1 MFNFQVFCN
10 IDSVP
15 RADCDDGNDDKNAIS
30 AFPTFPLQ
38 HPEQYKKPDGLNRN
52 QEALPDHVIV
62 DEAKLNKIQ
71 KLNYNSSKPLFL
83 PLLVHSSGSSV
94 SFSFSS

>member
-1 MFNFQVFCN
+1 MMVMMTKMLYLHFLHFLYN
-10 IDSVP
+10 ILNST
-15 RADCDDGNDDKNAIS
+15 KS
-30 AFPTFPLQ
+30 Q
-38 HPEQYKKPDGLNRN
+38 SDGLNRN
-52 QEALPDHVIV
+52 QEALPDHLIV

-71 KLNYNSSKPLFL
+71 KLNYNASKPLFL